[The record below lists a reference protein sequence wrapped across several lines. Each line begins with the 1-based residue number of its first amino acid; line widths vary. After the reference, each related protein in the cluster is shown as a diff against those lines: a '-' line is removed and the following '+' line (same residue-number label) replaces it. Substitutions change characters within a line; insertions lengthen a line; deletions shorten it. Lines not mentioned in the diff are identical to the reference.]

1 MREKMKSRSAV
12 FVVILSCL
20 LLACGG
26 GGDGGS
32 DPEPQPPRITSGP
45 TATGITTIGATIT
58 WTTDKSSNSI
68 VKYGESSSYTDSVT
82 SAAMVVSHSVQVTGL
97 DPLRTYNF
105 SVASEDADGR
115 RVVSGNRTFQTL
127 SPVPELLG
135 EAWNLF
141 SQDSFEE
148 ALEKFREAYTYE
160 PESVDVLEGI
170 GWAMLR
176 LYRFEESHPESLS
189 SRKAF
194 GDALAIEPQRLDC
207 LAGEAF
213 LYQAMAMHSEAS
225 GRAQQVL
232 THSGDD
238 YEFEHD
244 PEITASDIRYCYTVC
259 QVALGNFDEALAM
272 ARVLDPSIDLD
283 PDDASTWDGHL
294 SFEEALVVLVEG
306 LRDQV

>member
-1 MREKMKSRSAV
+1 MSQMMKSRGA
-12 FVVILSCL
+12 FVVIVLSCL

-32 DPEPQPPRITSGP
+32 DPEPQPPKITSGP
-45 TATGITTIGATIT
+45 TATGITTEGATIT

-68 VKYGESSSYTDSVT
+68 VKYGESSAYTDSVT
-82 SAAMVVSHSVQVTGL
+82 SAAMVVTHSVPITGL
-97 DPLRTYNF
+97 DPLETYNF

-115 RVVSGNRTFQTL
+115 RVTSGNRAFQTL
-127 SPVPELLG
+127 SPAPELVDEG
-135 EAWNLF
+135 WSLF
-141 SQDSFEE
+141 SQDSFEQ
-148 ALEKFREAYTYE
+148 ALEKFREAYAYE
-160 PESVDVLEGI
+160 PQSVDVLEGI
-170 GWAMLR
+170 GWTMLR
-176 LYRFEESHPESLS
+176 LYRFEDSHPDSLS

-194 GDALAIEPQRLDC
+194 DDALAIESLRLDC

-213 LYQAMAMHSEAS
+213 LYQALGMHSAAA
-225 GRAQQVL
+225 GRAQEVL
-232 THSGDD
+232 TQSGND

-244 PEITASDIRYCYTVC
+244 PDITTSDVRYCYTVS

-294 SFEEALVVLVEG
+294 SFEEALVVVVEG
-306 LRDQV
+306 LRDRV